1 MNEKDEDEFYS
12 TSIEYMRHLDLE
24 SKEFYPL
31 LITIGLS
38 CSIAFLQK
46 DTPHKEYTHHHI
58 LA

>member
-31 LITIGLS
+31 LITIGLTCHGQQYHS
-38 CSIAFLQK
+38 
-46 DTPHKEYTHHHI
+46 ENHH
-58 LA
+58 